1 MGYVE
6 RTDHPGGVV
15 QFSLNNGGGN
25 ALISATLEAIHEALD
40 GLGDARAL
48 VLDGGSAK
56 LFSGGFDLTEIVDY
70 DRSQLATFLGRFM
83 RILDR
88 VLRLDCP
95 TVVALHSHALA
106 GGFILSL
113 AFDLRVVATRDLKLG
128 LNEVDLG
135 VMIPASTE
143 ALFGLRTSPQVALS
157 YGMSGRLFGPDEA
170 ARIGY
175 ADLLAEDAQA
185 HALEVASA
193 LARKP
198 GGGSTLTR
206 RRAGDRIADIV
217 DAQEREHQEAFLDS
231 WYSPEGQAG
240 LHAVAERLRKR

>member
-1 MGYVE
+1 MGPVH

-15 QFSLNNGGGN
+15 QLSLNNGGGN
-25 ALISATLEAIHEALD
+25 ALSVAVLEAIHDALD

-70 DRSQLATFLGRFM
+70 ERTALTAFFGRFM
-83 RILDR
+83 GILDR
-88 VLRLDCP
+88 LLRMDCP
-95 TVVALHSHALA
+95 TIVAMHSHALA

-113 AFDLRVVATRDLKLG
+113 AADLRVVATRDLKLG

-143 ALFGLRTSPQVALS
+143 ALFALRTSPQVALS

-175 ADLLAEDAQA
+175 ADVLAEDAQA
-185 HALEVASA
+185 RALEIATT
-193 LARKP
+193 LAAKP
-198 GGGSTLTR
+198 GRGAALTR
-206 RRAGDRIADIV
+206 RRAGERIADIV
-217 DAQEREHQEAFLDS
+217 DAQEQEHREAFLDS
-231 WYSPEGQAG
+231 WFSPEGQAG
-240 LHAVAERLRKR
+240 LKAVAERLRRR